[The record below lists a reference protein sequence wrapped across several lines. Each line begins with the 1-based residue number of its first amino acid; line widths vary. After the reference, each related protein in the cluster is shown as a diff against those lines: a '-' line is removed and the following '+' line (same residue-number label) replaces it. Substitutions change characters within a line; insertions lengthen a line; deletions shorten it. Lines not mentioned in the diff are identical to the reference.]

1 MKPCPKLSAVVA
13 AAALCAVA
21 VPAVAAETIYIETPA
36 QTTVYAPVETV
47 TYYAVP
53 DTTTVVA
60 DEPITVYGYRDDDAR
75 ITQEALD
82 NIAADP
88 YINGIV
94 GVETDDSVVT
104 LDGRVSTPGQALR
117 AERDARVDGVS
128 EVQNRLRA
136 NVGMY

>member
-1 MKPCPKLSAVVA
+1 MKPCLKLSAAVA
-13 AAALCAVA
+13 AAALAAVA
-21 VPAVAAETIYIETPA
+21 GPAVAAETIYIVTPA
-36 QTTVYAPVETV
+36 QTTVYAPEESV

-53 DTTTVVA
+53 EATTVVA
-60 DEPITVYGYRDDDAR
+60 DEPIVVYGYADDDAR
-75 ITQEALD
+75 ITHQALD

-94 GVETDDSVVT
+94 GVETNDSVVT

-128 EVQNRLRA
+128 EVQNRVRA